1 MPFRTDAGLDPKMT
15 RRLLLVSA
23 VALLLSACASTP
35 YKSLSE
41 AGTGQRVVVIG
52 AVDAILYLQS
62 RGVQE
67 AALGRDTMRVDR
79 WGLHDIVA
87 NEVAAILRARGF
99 SEVRVQNSLGLRQ
112 ELRFIDSYQRLNAAQ
127 TESQQDRLSRLAS
140 RMSADVL
147 VIATAGEVG
156 DVFFGTGESV
166 TGFGVYQYS
175 APSGLRSVNFSAL
188 QITMFDASAHEL
200 GHALGFEGA
209 VREDA
214 DWLRVLQLSEAQLE
228 VMQPVIASQHRTLA
242 KRLMQDLGF

>member
-1 MPFRTDAGLDPKMT
+1 
-15 RRLLLVSA
+15 
-23 VALLLSACASTP
+23 
-35 YKSLSE
+35 
-41 AGTGQRVVVIG
+41 
-52 AVDAILYLQS
+52 
-62 RGVQE
+62 
-67 AALGRDTMRVDR
+67 
-79 WGLHDIVA
+79 
-87 NEVAAILRARGF
+87 
-99 SEVRVQNSLGLRQ
+99 
-112 ELRFIDSYQRLNAAQ
+112 
-127 TESQQDRLSRLAS
+127 
-140 RMSADVL
+140 MSADVL

-188 QITMFDASAHEL
+188 QITMFDASADEL